1 MTAATQSMITSSK
14 IGNNVRVLR
23 SSQLPKLN
31 NYRPSYGLRYD
42 GLYQVKGY
50 TQEKQTCRLHL
61 ERIPGQQPIRFEG
74 ETKRP
79 TTFEEKAYNEC
90 KGRDEA

>member
-1 MTAATQSMITSSK
+1 MTAATQSMNTSSK

-50 TQEKQTCRLHL
+50 TQEKQTCRFHL

-74 ETKRP
+74 ETKHP
-79 TTFEEKAYNEC
+79 TRYEEKAYDEC
-90 KGRDEA
+90 KGRVKA